1 MVASYN
7 RVVLVGNVTREI
19 ELKYT
24 QSGMAVVE
32 LGLAVNE
39 KRKNAAGEWVDEAV
53 FVDITFW
60 GKTAEVCGEHVTKGQ
75 QILVEGRLKLDTWQ
89 DRNTNEKRSKLK
101 VVGDKLVFV
110 GSKQD
115 RAASAPPSS
124 DEGYRPSGAAPN
136 PPATQYDEPPRA
148 ATAGEPEDSLPF

>member
-1 MVASYN
+1 MASFN
-7 RVVLVGNVTREI
+7 LVVLVGNVTRDVT
-19 ELKYT
+19 LKYT

-39 KRKNAAGEWVDEAV
+39 RRKNAAGEWVEDAV

-75 QILVEGRLKLDTWQ
+75 QILVEGRLKLDTWN
-89 DRNTNEKRSKLK
+89 DRNTGEKRSKLR
-101 VVGDKLVFV
+101 VTGDKLVFL

-115 RAASAPPSS
+115 RPPPTPPSA
-124 DEGYRPSGAAPN
+124 DEGYRPSGVTPSAP
-136 PPATQYDEPPRA
+136 PTQYDEPPRA